1 MKPMAQE
8 ARRPTLSS
16 SSNLILSET
25 AARYFF
31 VVLMLNLVVG
41 GLVTALVLIPP
52 LALPIKLTVWPG
64 TWMFIA
70 YFSFMIAGVLGS
82 LTWTMIYYLLPRLFN
97 IGRVNRIVTYIQIFL
112 TQVGIYGTAALM
124 GLVPG
129 YTGGTFAIKGFG
141 TFLITRVIEW
151 AVIPTGICVGLA
163 IFGTLTGVANVV
175 LAMRPPPVVEP

>member
-1 MKPMAQE
+1 MTKEAQRQTSISK
-8 ARRPTLSS
+8 A
-16 SSNLILSET
+16 SNYISSET

-31 VVLMLNLVVG
+31 IVMMMNLIVG
-41 GLVTALVLIPP
+41 ALVTSLVLIPP

-97 IGRVNRIVTYIQIFL
+97 LGQVDRRATIIQIVL
-112 TQVGIYGTAALM
+112 TQIGIYGVATLM

-129 YTGGTFAIKGFG
+129 YTGGTFAIAGFG

-151 AVIPTGICVGLA
+151 AVIPTGIFVGLA
-163 IFGTLTGVANVV
+163 IFGTLTGVANIV
-175 LAMRPPPVVEP
+175 LSMRPPPPDR